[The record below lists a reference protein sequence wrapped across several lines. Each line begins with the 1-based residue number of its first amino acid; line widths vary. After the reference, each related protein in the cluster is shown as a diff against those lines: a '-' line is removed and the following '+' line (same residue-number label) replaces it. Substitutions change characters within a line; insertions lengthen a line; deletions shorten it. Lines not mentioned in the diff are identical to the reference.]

1 VVLNQKIIINLLNTL
16 LLTIGLPVTI
26 AYLLSVVSGNSF
38 ENILLH
44 AALAGTGGLLA
55 MVTSL
60 FIFIKFYPKSNFNHF
75 TRTATAL
82 LVMGTID
89 VGHALVSSGELFV
102 WLDSTALFW
111 GGIFFMMV
119 WIKEKVFSHIGY
131 KIISMVVFLSAIIFV
146 LFSLYFEYYIPF
158 MIASTQTFTVNT
170 NTMNL
175 IGAIGFTIASLKFMY
190 NYIKTEDMNELLL
203 AGHTL
208 LFAMSGILF
217 VISSLWDLMWW
228 FSHLL
233 RFIAYVSAFYFLYH
247 SYIDEVTELTK
258 TQQKRDEYL
267 DIIDKH
273 VIISSTDIEGN
284 LLYVSSAFCNVSG
297 YSKEEMI
304 DKDYNLLKNSYL
316 SQKKRTLLWETIQ
329 FGNIWEGEIEYQ
341 SKEGKN
347 YWLNII
353 INPKFNKNNKIIGFT
368 AIKSDITD
376 KKEIEILS
384 ITDTLTQLYNQG
396 YFKTVIER
404 EIKRA
409 RRDDKYLAFLILDVD
424 CFKSYND
431 TYGHQKGDEVLQ
443 KIGEVLRMY
452 TKRGSDFA
460 FRLGGEEFGLLFSG
474 LNMQQSHAF
483 ADKILK
489 AIEALNM
496 EHQENVASEYVTV
509 SGGLVVQKGLE
520 IEEKSS
526 IYKLADSRLYKA
538 KNSGRNRFS

>member
-1 VVLNQKIIINLLNTL
+1 MTTL
-16 LLTIGLPVTI
+16 LLTIGLPITLG
-26 AYLLSVVSGNSF
+26 YLLGVVSGDGF

-44 AALAGTGGLLA
+44 AALSGGGGLLA
-55 MVTSL
+55 MTTSL
-60 FIFIKFYPKSNFNHF
+60 FIFIKFYAKSSFNYF

-82 LVMGTID
+82 LVMGTLD
-89 VGHALVSSGELFV
+89 VSYALVSSKELFI

-111 GGIFFMMV
+111 GGLFFMTV
-119 WIKEKVFSHIGY
+119 WLQEKHFSHTRY
-131 KIISMVVFLSAIIFV
+131 KVISMVGFVFATMFILT
-146 LFSLYFEYYIPF
+146 SLYFEPYLPS
-158 MIASTQTFTVNT
+158 MLQSDETFTIPT
-170 NTMNL
+170 NILNI
-175 IGAIGFTIASLKFMY
+175 IGAFGFTVASLKFIY
-190 NYIKTEDMNELLL
+190 NYIKTQEMNELLL

-208 LFAMSGILF
+208 LFAMAELLL
-217 VISSLWDLMWW
+217 VASSLWDLMWW

-233 RFIAYVSAFYFLYH
+233 RFIAYMSAFYFLYH
-247 SYIDEVTELTK
+247 SYIDEMNELSN
-258 TQQKRDEYL
+258 TQKKIDEYL
-267 DIIDKH
+267 DIINKH
-273 VIISSTDIEGN
+273 VIISTTDIEGN
-284 LLYVSSAFCNVSG
+284 LLDVSSAFCKISG

-304 DKDYNLLKNSYL
+304 GKDYNILKNNHL
-316 SQKKRTLLWETIQ
+316 SHKKRTLLWETIQ
-329 FGNIWEGEIEYQ
+329 SGNVWEGEIEYQ
-341 SKEGKN
+341 NKDGKN
-347 YWLNII
+347 YWLDVII
-353 INPKFNKNNKIIGFT
+353 TPKFNHDHKIIGFT

-424 CFKSYND
+424 CFKKYND

-520 IEEKSS
+520 IEEKTS

-538 KNSGRNRFS
+538 KNSGRNRFC